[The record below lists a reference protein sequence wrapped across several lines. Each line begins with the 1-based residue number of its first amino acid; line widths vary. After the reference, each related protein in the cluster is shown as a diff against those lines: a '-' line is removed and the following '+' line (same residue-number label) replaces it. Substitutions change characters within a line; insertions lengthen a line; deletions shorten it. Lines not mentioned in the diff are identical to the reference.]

1 MAGKEIEKIK
11 KIIESY
17 PDFIN
22 MPVQELREI
31 SDKNARWFPI
41 PETASCTE
49 IREDGIT
56 GEWIRAKSAD
66 DDRIIMYLHGGGYV
80 TGSPRSHRHLAWA
93 LSEAASASVF
103 SLEYR
108 LAPEH
113 PFPAAVEDAI
123 RAYRWL
129 ITQHASDRIAIAGD
143 SAGGGLTVV
152 TMVSLRDDGI
162 PLPAAGICISPW
174 TDLTCSSESYIS
186 RGGKDPLI
194 RQKEISRF
202 ATMYLDGKDPKNPLA
217 SPLYADLRKLPPL
230 LIQVGSD
237 EVLFD
242 DAVGLDRRA
251 KKANVKSTIEI
262 WSEMVHVWHIFYP
275 MLKEGRDAIRRIGE
289 FILQRVP

>member
-1 MAGKEIEKIK
+1 
-11 KIIESY
+11 
-17 PDFIN
+17 
-22 MPVQELREI
+22 
-31 SDKNARWFPI
+31 
-41 PETASCTE
+41 
-49 IREDGIT
+49 
-56 GEWIRAKSAD
+56 
-66 DDRIIMYLHGGGYV
+66 
-80 TGSPRSHRHLAWA
+80 
-93 LSEAASASVF
+93 
-103 SLEYR
+103 
-108 LAPEH
+108 
-113 PFPAAVEDAI
+113 
-123 RAYRWL
+123 
-129 ITQHASDRIAIAGD
+129 
-143 SAGGGLTVV
+143 
-152 TMVSLRDDGI
+152 MVSLRDDGI